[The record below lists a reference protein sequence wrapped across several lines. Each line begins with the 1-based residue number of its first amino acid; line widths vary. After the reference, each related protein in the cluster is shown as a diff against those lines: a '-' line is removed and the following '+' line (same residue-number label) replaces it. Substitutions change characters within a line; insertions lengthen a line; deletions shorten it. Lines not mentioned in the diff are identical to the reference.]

1 MKFLIGVLTSVIL
14 TISNITHQFIQADP
28 NFTIDLERSL
38 FQVLAIISV
47 LFFEYLYEKAE

>member
-28 NFTIDLERSL
+28 NFTIALERSL